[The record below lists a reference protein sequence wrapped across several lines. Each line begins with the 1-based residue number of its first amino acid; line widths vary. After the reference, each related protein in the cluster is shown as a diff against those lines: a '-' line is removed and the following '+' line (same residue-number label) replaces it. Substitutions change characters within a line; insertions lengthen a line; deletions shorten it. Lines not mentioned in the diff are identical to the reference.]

1 MIRLFVILAFF
12 VSGASSL
19 MLEVVW
25 SKALGHVL
33 GNTLEAITT
42 VVASYMGGLA
52 LGAAWAGRSGLGQKR
67 PVLAYGI
74 LEIGIGLFGILSP
87 FLIRALDGPLGA
99 AYASFGATSPA
110 YAAIRFLAT
119 FGLLLVPTTMM
130 GATLPILVSW
140 GARRAELARVLGTLY
155 AVNTAGAVAG
165 TLLAGFAFMPALG
178 ISRTALVAGLTS
190 LMLGLIMALI
200 DRRLPAETRS
210 PAAPA
215 AARSPAGRTGH
226 APGEAGGA
234 RPAAAVPGAGHRP
247 RLMLLLFA
255 LSGAV
260 SLSTQIAWT
269 RVGAILLGSSVYSF
283 TLVLATF
290 LVGIAAGAALV
301 VPWITRHGAT
311 WRLFA
316 ALQWFAAGG
325 ILWASIRI
333 ADAPWSLL
341 ANVIAANGRVQWLW
355 VQEIFLLAGFMLPAC
370 LAFGAIFPVAA
381 RLSALPGDTASHT
394 TGRAYGWNTL
404 GTITGSLLAGFFL
417 VRLIGMQ
424 GLLVATAVLA
434 LGLGFVAWFAAPA
447 RPRRK
452 SSIPEGAPIAALAVP
467 ALVLASFVV
476 VAFFAPPW
484 NRGLLAVGVF
494 RPLVAGAAERAMTPA
509 AARQALR
516 ENMAMEEL
524 ISFEEGRQATV
535 TVHRTRT
542 DPPIIAL
549 RVNGKTDASTSIDM
563 QSQILA
569 GQLALMWAPD
579 SARVAIVG
587 YGSGV
592 TVGSAL
598 THPLESLDVVE
609 IEPAVLAADRFFRP
623 YNNDPMSDPRLTLHA
638 EDGRTFIARSTRP
651 YDVIISEP
659 SNPWLAGVN
668 NLFTVDYYRLV
679 DRSLA
684 PDGVFCQWMQF
695 YEMSSETLA
704 SLMRSLHQVF
714 PRAQIF
720 LSNRD
725 LLIVATRDARPLDI
739 PHVAKRLARPEV
751 AADLARAQ
759 VRTPADLVTLRL
771 GDLSAIVPTLP
782 PAPLNLDDRPF
793 VEYRA
798 PIDFYAV
805 RPSQLPFAEQ
815 SVRDRDPLGDLGQ
828 WTTGAS
834 VIELASEVTH
844 SLMTRGD
851 LARANVWLQ
860 AILATD
866 PARAAGLG
874 EAVRDA
880 ARRRDRELQLSQAR
894 QALEADDRVA
904 ARRLLDALLRA
915 DPADATAMI
924 ERARV
929 LMREDSTAQARR
941 QLERALALGG
951 DDDRY
956 QALLNLGILAMRDGR
971 SDEGLEHFASASRVR
986 PAELNAWLYQA
997 RTLVQLGRSNEAVL
1011 LLGRAQS
1018 VVADSAALRSS
1029 LQQLVTTGT
1038 LQ

>member
-1 MIRLFVILAFF
+1 MVRLFVILAFF

-52 LGAAWAGRSGLGQKR
+52 LGASWAGRAGLGQKR
-67 PVLAYGI
+67 PVLAYGV

-99 AYASFGATSPA
+99 AYATFGATSPA

-140 GARRAELARVLGTLY
+140 GVRRADLARVLGTLY

-165 TLLAGFAFMPALG
+165 TLLAGFVLMPTLG
-178 ISRTALVAGLTS
+178 LTRTALAAGLTS
-190 LMLGLIMALI
+190 LTLGAIMALL
-200 DRRLPAETRS
+200 DRRLPAETRA
-210 PAAPA
+210 PAAP
-215 AARSPAGRTGH
+215 
-226 APGEAGGA
+226 EA
-234 RPAAAVPGAGHRP
+234 RPARPAGATPGAAVADPGGTGRA

-255 LSGAV
+255 LSGGV
-260 SLSTQIAWT
+260 SLATQIAWS

-301 VPWITRHGAT
+301 VPWITRRGAT

-316 ALQWFAAGG
+316 VLQWIAAAGV
-325 ILWASIRI
+325 LYASIRI

-341 ANVIAANGRVQWLW
+341 ANVIAANGRVRWLW
-355 VQEIFLLAGFMLPAC
+355 VQEILLLAGFMLPAC
-370 LAFGAIFPVAA
+370 LAFGAIFPVAT
-381 RLSALPGDTASHT
+381 RLSALPGDTPSHT

-404 GTITGSLLAGFFL
+404 GTITGSLLAGFLL
-417 VRLIGMQ
+417 VRALGMH
-424 GLLVATAVLA
+424 GTLVATAAIALA
-434 LGLGFVAWFAAPA
+434 IGFVAWFAAPA
-447 RPRRK
+447 ARPRRR

-476 VAFFAPPW
+476 AAFFAPPW
-484 NRGLLAVGVF
+484 NRGLLAIGVF
-494 RPLVAGAAERAMTPA
+494 RPLVAGSAEQAMTPA
-509 AARQALR
+509 AARQTLR
-516 ENMAMEEL
+516 EQMAMEEL
-524 ISFEEGRQATV
+524 LSFEEGRQATV
-535 TVHRTRT
+535 TVHRTKT
-542 DPPIIAL
+542 EPPIIAI

-563 QSQILA
+563 QCQILA
-569 GQLALMWAPD
+569 GQLAMMWAAD
-579 SARVAIVG
+579 SARVAIIG

-598 THPLESLDVVE
+598 THPLRSADVIE

-623 YNNDPMSDPRLTLHA
+623 YNHDPLSDPRLTLHV
-638 EDGRTFIARSTRP
+638 EDGRTFIARSRVP

-668 NLFTVDYYRLV
+668 NLFTVDHYRMV
-679 DRSLA
+679 ERSLA
-684 PDGVFCQWMQF
+684 PAGVFCQWIQL

-704 SLMRSLHQVF
+704 SLMRSVQLVF
-714 PRAQIF
+714 PRAQTF
-720 LSNRD
+720 LSTRD
-725 LLIVATRDARPLDI
+725 LLIIATKDGRPLDI
-739 PHVAKRLARPEV
+739 PHVARRLARPEV
-751 AADLARAQ
+751 AADLARIE
-759 VRTPADLVTLRL
+759 VRTPADLVALHL
-771 GDLSAIVPTLP
+771 GDLSAMVSTLP
-782 PAPLNLDDRPF
+782 ETPLNLDDRPY

-805 RPSQLPFAEQ
+805 RPSQLPFTEQ
-815 SVRDRDPLGDLGQ
+815 RVRDRDPLGDLAR
-828 WTTGAS
+828 WTTGAP

-844 SLMTRGD
+844 ALMTRGD
-851 LARANVWLQ
+851 LARANLWLQ
-860 AILATD
+860 AVLASD
-866 PARAAGLG
+866 PGRAAGL
-874 EAVRDA
+874 EQAVRDA
-880 ARRRDRELQLSQAR
+880 ARRRDRELQLRQAR
-894 QALEADDRVA
+894 QALEADDRVT
-904 ARRLLDALLRA
+904 ARRLLDSLLRN
-915 DPADATAMI
+915 DPDDAAALI

-929 LMREDSTAQARR
+929 LMREDSTALARR
-941 QLERALALGG
+941 QLERALAIGG
-951 DDDRY
+951 GDDRY
-956 QALLNLGILAMRDGR
+956 QASLNLGILAMREGR
-971 SDEGLEHFASASRVR
+971 SDDGLAHFARASEIR
-986 PAELNAWLYQA
+986 PGELSGWLYQA
-997 RTLVQLGRSNEAVL
+997 RTLVQLGRNNEAAL

-1018 VVADSAALRSS
+1018 VVADTVALRHS
-1029 LQQLVTTGT
+1029 LQQLTTTGT